1 MRKIVA
7 VAAALALSLSA
18 CAHGIR
24 NLSDCKQVEG
34 EQRIECGVC
43 VAQNEAQ
50 GWLRTNEY
58 WPDAKPGERCRPVK

>member
-7 VAAALALSLSA
+7 VAAALALGA

-24 NLSDCKQVEG
+24 KVSDCKQVEG

-50 GWLRTNEY
+50 GWLGTNEY
-58 WPDAKPGERCRPVK
+58 RPDAKPGDRCRRVK